1 VGRWRAR
8 SLCLGSRQPRG
19 DLGRR
24 RMSIAYVFVHMMPEL
39 HIVRRALTAS
49 ISIRLWYEGTV
60 THFLALLGFLAF
72 YGLDHLHA
80 RRRETAVDGPA
91 TPDFRF
97 HVVGFAAYVSLKRF
111 LLIDNLRESNT
122 STALYAMAMPLHFFW
137 PLTTSFFTN
146 TAPFTTGSAS
156 ACLWECGSQDGRRRW
171 WPAYHSALAL
181 FGGFPLEYDHYE
193 LCDYGT
199 SI

>member
-1 VGRWRAR
+1 
-8 SLCLGSRQPRG
+8 
-19 DLGRR
+19 
-24 RMSIAYVFVHMMPEL
+24 MSIAYVFVHMMPEL
-39 HIVRRALTAS
+39 HIVRRAFTAS
-49 ISIRLWYEGTV
+49 ISIRLWYEGIA

-97 HVVGFAAYVSLKRF
+97 HVGGFATYVLLMRF
-111 LLIDNLRESNT
+111 LLMDNLRESNT
-122 STALYAMAMPLHFFW
+122 STALYAMAMSLHFLVVEHEF
-137 PLTTSFFTN
+137 LHEHGAVYDRVGMRVLVGMSV
-146 TAPFTTGSAS
+146 A
-156 ACLWECGSQDGRRRW
+156 RW
-171 WPAYHSALAL
+171 AEGMVAGLPYSALAL

-193 LCDYGT
+193 LYNYGT